1 MPLFSF
7 FIRLHRDAKAFENT
21 LASVLR
27 SCPAGTQVIVTHD
40 GSYRDDYDL
49 ASEGVE
55 FVTVGENRSLAA
67 HWNGALRRA
76 CGQFLVVLRP
86 GVELDDDWS
95 QVLLKA
101 FVSSDVAAV
110 APVIRSGKSAIFGI
124 SVDSSGT
131 RSLVTRARDFSLG
144 GTMEAIAFRN
154 DALGWLPAVDDAFD
168 DLYLDAEIALGLK
181 ELGFRSSLETGW
193 VVTGPIESM
202 IQRSAAPHGL
212 AAARAMVRHRRLF
225 SRASSAGLWDFLQ
238 AIWRGPKQLI
248 HAWQRLQASR
258 YASQDRQV
266 AEQFAQAKRALQE
279 FSASWQNL
287 TSRRAA

>member
-7 FIRLHRDAKAFENT
+7 FIPLHRDAKAFENT

-27 SCPAGTQVIVTHD
+27 SCPADTQVIVTHD

-55 FVTVGENRSLAA
+55 FIAVGKSQRLAA
-67 HWNGALRRA
+67 HWNGALSRA
-76 CGQFLVVLRP
+76 RGQFLVVLRP

-101 FVSSDVAAV
+101 FASSDVAAV
-110 APVIRSGKSAIFGI
+110 APVIRSGTSAIFGI

-144 GTMEAIAFRN
+144 GTLEAVAFRN
-154 DALGWLPAVDDAFD
+154 DALGWLPAVDDALD

-181 ELGFRSSLETGW
+181 ELGFRSGLETRW
-193 VVTGPIESM
+193 VVTGPIDSM

-212 AAARAMVRHRRLF
+212 AAARAMVRHRTLF
-225 SRASSAGLWDFLQ
+225 SRAPSAGLWDFLP
-238 AIWRGPKQLI
+238 ALWRGPKHFI

-258 YASQDRQV
+258 YTNEDRRV
-266 AEQFAQAKRALQE
+266 AEQFARAKSALQE
-279 FSASWQNL
+279 FSATRRNGV
-287 TSRRAA
+287 SRRAA